1 MVILEIALLT
11 LKFLPQLKSINTL
24 HKRNKIVYL
33 VFHKFFHSIFFCHH
47 RFPFSLFVLS
57 PLLFLQP
64 QFPEDDC
71 LFLQRFPPRHV
82 TLIQLQY
89 LPAPVRL
96 FFFFSF
102 SSRSVSS
109 LFFFSFFLSFFLSFF
124 FHSFNHIFRI
134 IFQLTFEDFNLYFKK
149 ISRF

>member
-57 PLLFLQP
+57 PLLFLQS

-89 LPAPVRL
+89 LPAQFRL
-96 FFFFSF
+96 FF
-102 SSRSVSS
+102 
-109 LFFFSFFLSFFLSFF
+109 FFLSFFLSFF

-149 ISRF
+149 ISSF